1 MWLLIFNKPKH
12 TPTPHK
18 ATIRHIEVQQ
28 WSQVIILNTH
38 DSKQVT
44 RYRKPPS
51 MLSLKQFSSWIAIGF
66 PSSSIYHL
74 TSFNILVFERIFG
87 ANKYSLVYAFVQCT
101 GFKCSS
107 LTNDVRQSVCNQ
119 DALKIIQNHPAL
131 DHLNDTLVANVKTK
145 YICDFCYKKYC
156 TNCNDSIENIVMN
169 SHQQVF
175 LKCPYYLISCTTAIP
190 SINTTTTLPS
200 TIDNNTASASSQMR
214 IVSQTN
220 VNGVKRLVITNGN
233 HFFSITT
240 PTNTKTS

>member
-1 MWLLIFNKPKH
+1 
-12 TPTPHK
+12 
-18 ATIRHIEVQQ
+18 
-28 WSQVIILNTH
+28 
-38 DSKQVT
+38 
-44 RYRKPPS
+44 
-51 MLSLKQFSSWIAIGF
+51 
-66 PSSSIYHL
+66 
-74 TSFNILVFERIFG
+74 ILVFERIFG

-107 LTNDVRQSVCNQ
+107 LTNDVRQSVCIQ

-145 YICDFCYKKYC
+145 YI
-156 TNCNDSIENIVMN
+156 S
-169 SHQQVF
+169 
-175 LKCPYYLISCTTAIP
+175 IP

>member
-1 MWLLIFNKPKH
+1 
-12 TPTPHK
+12 
-18 ATIRHIEVQQ
+18 
-28 WSQVIILNTH
+28 
-38 DSKQVT
+38 
-44 RYRKPPS
+44 

-74 TSFNILVFERIFG
+74 TSFSSIVKSDILVFERIFG

-107 LTNDVRQSVCNQ
+107 LTNDVRQSVCIQ

-145 YICDFCYKKYC
+145 YICDFCYNYEF
-156 TNCNDSIENIVMN
+156 TSTSFSQMSIL
-169 SHQQVF
+169 S
-175 LKCPYYLISCTTAIP
+175 YTIP